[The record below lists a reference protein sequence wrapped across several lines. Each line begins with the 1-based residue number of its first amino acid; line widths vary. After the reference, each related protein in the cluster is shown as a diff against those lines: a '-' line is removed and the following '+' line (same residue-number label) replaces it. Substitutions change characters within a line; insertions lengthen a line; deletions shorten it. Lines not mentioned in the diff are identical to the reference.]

1 MRAPDFESLKRRIS
15 GEILLLVVEGQEHA
29 KDLLSS
35 QTTATRDAPI
45 ALMAGVSRL
54 LVYDDENTYIFG
66 RGAFIV
72 NNAIARGALFATPLR
87 LADAFLALSGVGV
100 SDVD

>member
-45 ALMAGVSRL
+45 ALMAGVSRW

-72 NNAIARGALFATPLR
+72 NNAIACGALFATPLR
-87 LADAFLALSGVGV
+87 LADAFFALSGVGV
-100 SDVD
+100 SDVG